1 MIILLYVGFGG
12 AIGAVLRYA
21 VILLFQDVLGL
32 AGPYATLTVNILG
45 SLVLGIIV
53 GVSVTTWAISPEF
66 KAMLMVG
73 ILGGFTT
80 FSAFSMDTVNLLQK
94 DELFIAFIYV
104 LISVLVSISSFFF
117 SYSVCRQVLQ

>member
-12 AIGAVLRYA
+12 AIGAVLRYG

-53 GVSVTTWAISPEF
+53 GFSVTTWAISPEF

-80 FSAFSMDTVNLLQK
+80 FSAFSMDTVNLLQR
-94 DELFIAFIYV
+94 DEIFIAFIYV